1 MAHPP
6 SCRRYHAVPDSASN
20 GITQSCSARRQ
31 SIGWVT
37 KCVMGMAIGWLGI
50 CLPTIAQEPSKV
62 EKEFS
67 PDALVHTVTRGDWA
81 WVAMVTLLGMA
92 LIVHFLMRRVG
103 KRYMMP
109 ILKRWLAPPPS
120 ATGETPTVF
129 YRRTPDAVFQL
140 VLSGARILL
149 WLGTV
154 FLITQ
159 FFPVARV
166 WRNRIILAVIESFT
180 AKVIPLGN
188 TRYSLEDMIALV
200 LMVLGMIIASKII
213 ADLFKARILSL
224 ARINRGAREAIA
236 VIFRY
241 VLLLIGLFVLLPIW
255 GVDLSSF
262 AILASALGVGIGFGF
277 QDIAKNFGSGI
288 VLVFERP
295 IQVGDFVEVG
305 EFLGIIERI
314 GARSTLIRTL
324 DQVSIIIPNSRFL
337 EDEVINWSHD
347 NPVSRLHLPIGVAY
361 SSDVDKVRDVL
372 MEAAENHPF
381 ILSHPKPH
389 VLFQGFGDSSLDFEL
404 LVWTREPSKQLYI
417 KSDLNFRIERLFRE
431 NQVEIPFPQRDLH
444 VRSGTLPISVPDDL
458 SVWLQQQ
465 GNGDRPNPP
474 TNGDHPTPS
483 APENSTTDS
492 Q

>member
-1 MAHPP
+1 MAHP
-6 SCRRYHAVPDSASN
+6 SSSRRCRAALNSPDDGAAQRRCSRWLGSVRSLGW
-20 GITQSCSARRQ
+20 GITFAL
-31 SIGWVT
+31 G
-37 KCVMGMAIGWLGI
+37 MGISWLGVW
-50 CLPTIAQEPSKV
+50 LPAVAQDVPKP
-62 EKEFS
+62 EKELTPEDF
-67 PDALVHTVTRGDWA
+67 VRTVTRGDWA
-81 WVAMVTLLGMA
+81 WVAMVTLLGLA
-92 LIVHFLMRRVG
+92 LVAHFLLRTMG
-103 KRYMMP
+103 KRYVMP

-120 ATGETPTVF
+120 PSGETPTVF

-140 VLSGARILL
+140 VLLGARIIL
-149 WLGTV
+149 WLGAV
-154 FLITQ
+154 FVITQ

-166 WRNRIILAVIESFT
+166 WRNRFLRAVMNSFT
-180 AKVIPLGN
+180 AEVIPLGN
-188 TRYSLEDMIALV
+188 TRYSLEDIIVLV
-200 LMVLGMIIASKII
+200 LMILGVVIASKII

-224 ARINRGAREAIA
+224 ARLNRGAREAIA
-236 VIFRY
+236 IILRY
-241 VLLLIGLFVLLPIW
+241 VLLLIGLFVLLPVW

-305 EFLGIIERI
+305 EFLGTIERI

-324 DQVSIIIPNSRFL
+324 DQVSIIMPNSRFL

-347 NPVSRLHLPIGVAY
+347 NPVSRLHLPVGVAY
-361 SSDVDKVRDVL
+361 ASDVDKVRDVL
-372 MEAAENHPF
+372 MEAAQNHPF

-404 LVWTREPSKQLYI
+404 LVWTRDPSKQLYI

-444 VRSGTLPISVPDDL
+444 VRSGTLPIAVPEDL
-458 SVWLQQQ
+458 SLWLRQQS
-465 GNGDRPNPP
+465 NGDRPTRPP
-474 TNGDHPTPS
+474 NDSSP
-483 APENSTTDS
+483 ADSTHL